1 MARIVKTRIELWD
14 AGMFPVMT
22 GKDYG
27 REEGAC
33 VPLSLVLP
41 HERQADRNHGQTLH
55 RLAERGG
62 LSACELAAVLEDR
75 EWHSMPEHEGWAA
88 IFRAAVKAMPT
99 EEASSPEGC
108 TPTDARVLREANGIF
123 AEENHQL
130 RRTLR
135 FYAHG
140 EHYTGLKHWEGP
152 SGDDNWLCPPG
163 EDYGDYRKQFIDAM
177 DEAMVEDGTLARSAL
192 RGVYLNMDGEPEL
205 APVEGEPEWKIEQ
218 EAKALLS
225 PQRQITPADAKTR
238 HYLDGQNYDA
248 DPAFGDD

>member
-1 MARIVKTRIELWD
+1 MGGESYAMEMGEVVMARIVKTRIEPWD

-99 EEASSPEGC
+99 EELSLTA
-108 TPTDARVLREANGIF
+108 
-123 AEENHQL
+123 
-130 RRTLR
+130 
-135 FYAHG
+135 
-140 EHYTGLKHWEGP
+140 
-152 SGDDNWLCPPG
+152 
-163 EDYGDYRKQFIDAM
+163 
-177 DEAMVEDGTLARSAL
+177 AL
-192 RGVYLNMDGEPEL
+192 D
-205 APVEGEPEWKIEQ
+205 KIEASLEAASEERYQ
-218 EAKALLS
+218 ELKVWEKEAWKWKAEGDGYGWNFHTGMAAGANWCDIFYRRIGRTIKELRKAIPS
-225 PQRQITPADAKTR
+225 PLERRSEPK
-238 HYLDGQNYDA
+238 
-248 DPAFGDD
+248 